1 MTIRVLVVDDE
12 EGMLR
17 SYRRILKTLNY
28 EICGTARNNEEA
40 VKAACETVPDVIIM
54 DVSLGGSKSDGID
67 AAREINSFLE
77 VPVIFVSAFGN
88 TADTERIVEPW
99 SYGFIKKPFDLI
111 EIQSSIELAVN
122 KYRTF
127 KYEREL
133 LKKDSILK
141 AVNSAATLFLSKEPF
156 EESLRKT
163 IELIGRAVESRY
175 ICLYQN
181 LGNADEVKG
190 ATCNYKWFA
199 GSRSEPENSPC
210 SDIVYDE
217 SYSGFKESLFR
228 GDIIMYPGCDEGPE
242 EVIFPFNVPV
252 PVINIPIFCGTF
264 WWGFLS
270 IGMGDSEGSGMDVE
284 MEALVTAASIL
295 GSALNQKRMNDALM
309 KREEEY
315 RSLYKMMRLVCDNVP
330 DAIWVKGKDR
340 RYTFVNRTFAED
352 FIKTEDTDE
361 PLGKGIEYFAERER
375 ALHSGDECWLNIDEG
390 AFEADS
396 KVLESGISLNTE
408 SRYYIYGEQKHL
420 DVYRAPFYDDE
431 GNLVG
436 VVGCARDETKRKNI
450 EDNLRELNERFETF
464 MNALPG
470 HAFIKSPCGV
480 ITYVNSNNS
489 LGDGLYAEDWIG
501 KNEKDILYNLDPSDI
516 IESDRKA
523 LESGFHNRVERIAL
537 DGGEERIYNI
547 LKFPIES
554 ENEGK
559 QVGGIVF
566 DITDRILAEESLL
579 RSEEL
584 SSILVSQMPVIV
596 WTTDSDLKI
605 SYAVGNSL
613 KNIGFTPESIRG
625 FSFAEIL
632 REVADNLNAPVDE
645 TVDSY
650 SAALHGESFVLESSF
665 RGRELYIYV
674 QPFRDKNGRITGT
687 AGLAYDITD
696 NKIAEKA
703 LLESEERYR
712 RLVESIKVKI
722 VIAQDERIVY
732 ANRCFFDFLGI
743 TPEHLDKTSF
753 GDLVCPED
761 LERVKNYHK
770 GRISGEKD
778 LPSNYRISCYSRD
791 GELRLH
797 DLTVSLITWNGKP
810 ATLNILIDI
819 EDENRTKEELEKSLH
834 EKILLLEE
842 VHHRV
847 KNNLALI
854 NSLLMMQIRNI
865 DHARV
870 REGLL
875 MARTRIFSIAA
886 VHEGLY
892 RSDSISSIPAK
903 EHFKKIGEEILENYD
918 PGHRLALEIDGDD
931 VELSLALATPISLVI
946 NELLINAIKY
956 AYPGGE
962 EGIISISLVNRGD
975 SIELRLKDE
984 GVGIPGDF
992 VLEDAKS
999 LGLSL
1004 VRNIIT
1010 SQLEGSIS
1018 LDPGKGTEWII
1029 EVPFE
1034 S

>member
-28 EICGTARNNEEA
+28 EICGTARNYEEA
-40 VKAACETVPDVIIM
+40 VKSACETEPDVIIM
-54 DVSLGGSKSDGID
+54 DISLGRSNSDGID
-67 AAREINSFLE
+67 AAREINSLLD
-77 VPVIFVSAFGN
+77 VPVIFVSAFGR
-88 TADTERIVEPW
+88 TTDTERIVEPW

-141 AVNSAATLFLSKEPF
+141 AVNSAATLFLSKDPF
-156 EESLRKT
+156 EESLKKT
-163 IELIGRAVESRY
+163 VELIGKAIESRY

-181 LGNADEVKG
+181 QGNSDEIKG
-190 ATCNYKWFA
+190 AKCSCEWSA
-199 GSRSEPENSPC
+199 GNNTGLQDYLGRDIIYDDSRS
-210 SDIVYDE
+210 D
-217 SYSGFKESLFR
+217 FKETLFK
-228 GDIIMYPGCDEGPE
+228 GDIIMYPGCSVGPE
-242 EVIFPFNVPV
+242 EESYPFNRDGPI
-252 PVINIPIFCGTF
+252 INIPIFCGRF

-270 IGMGDSEGSGMDVE
+270 IGMGKSEGSGMDVE
-284 MEALVTAASIL
+284 MEALVTAANIL
-295 GSALNQKRMNDALM
+295 GSALNQKRMNDTLI

-330 DAIWVKGKDR
+330 DAIWVKGRDR
-340 RYTFVNRTFAED
+340 KYTFVNRTFAKD
-352 FIKTEDTDE
+352 FIRTEDTDE
-361 PLGKGIEYFAERER
+361 PLGKSIEYFTEKERSSR
-375 ALHSGDECWLNIDEG
+375 PGDECWLDIDKG
-390 AFEADS
+390 AFETDS
-396 KVLESGISLNTE
+396 EVLETGRSLNTE
-408 SRYYIYGEQKHL
+408 SGYYIYGELKHL
-420 DVYRAPFYDDE
+420 DVYRGPFYDDD

-470 HAFIKSPCGV
+470 HAFIKSPGG
-480 ITYVNSNNS
+480 IISYVNSNNA

-501 KNEKDILYNLDPSDI
+501 KNENDILYDLDPSVI
-516 IESDRKA
+516 IESDQEA
-523 LESGFHNRVERIAL
+523 LVTGFHNRIERVAL

-547 LKFPIES
+547 LKFPVES
-554 ENEGK
+554 EHEGR
-559 QVGGIVF
+559 QIGGIVF

-596 WTTDSDLKI
+596 WTTDSDLRI

-613 KNIGFTPESIRG
+613 KNIGFTPETIRG
-625 FSFAEIL
+625 FSFVEIL
-632 REVADNLNAPVDE
+632 GEVSGNMNKSVDE
-645 TVDSY
+645 ILESY
-650 SAALHGESFVLESSF
+650 FAALEGESFVLEASF

-674 QPFRDKNGRITGT
+674 QPFRDKYGKITGT

-703 LLESEERYR
+703 LVESEERYR
-712 RLVESIKVKI
+712 KLVENIKVKI
-722 VIAQDERIVY
+722 LIAQDERIVY
-732 ANRCFFDFLGI
+732 ANRCLFEFLGI
-743 TPEHLDKTSF
+743 TPEELGITGF
-753 GDLVCPED
+753 GDVICTQD
-761 LERVKNYHK
+761 LERVKNFHK
-770 GRISGEKD
+770 RRLSGEKG
-778 LPSNYRISCYSRD
+778 LPVNYKISCFSRG

-797 DLTVSLITWNGKP
+797 DLTVSLITWNGRP

-819 EDENRTKEELEKSLH
+819 EDENRTKEELERSLH
-834 EKILLLEE
+834 EKTLLLEE

-865 DHARV
+865 DHVKV

-875 MARTRIFSIAA
+875 MARTRIFSIAS

-903 EHFKKIGEEILENYD
+903 QHFKKIGEEILENYD
-918 PGHRLALEIDGDD
+918 PGRRLNLDISGDD
-931 VELSLALATPISLVI
+931 IELSLVLATPISLVI

-956 AYPGGE
+956 AYPNAE
-962 EGIISISLVNRGD
+962 NGIISISLERKGD
-975 SIELRLKDE
+975 SIELRLRDE
-984 GVGIPGDF
+984 GVGIPDDF
-992 VLEDAKS
+992 VLEDARS

-1004 VRNIIT
+1004 VRNIII
-1010 SQLEGSIS
+1010 SQLEGTIS
-1018 LDPGKGTEWII
+1018 LARGKGTEWII
-1029 EVPFE
+1029 KVPLE